1 MTAQEMYKFWKAQHK
16 VNLQVYSDEQM
27 FILGY
32 DSREQEVRDLTE
44 LLLDAL
50 ERLDTYEKPKKAKK
64 SDEKR

>member
-1 MTAQEMYKFWKAQHK
+1 MTAQQMFRNWKAQHK

-50 ERLDTYEKPKKAKK
+50 DRLNALEKPKKAKR